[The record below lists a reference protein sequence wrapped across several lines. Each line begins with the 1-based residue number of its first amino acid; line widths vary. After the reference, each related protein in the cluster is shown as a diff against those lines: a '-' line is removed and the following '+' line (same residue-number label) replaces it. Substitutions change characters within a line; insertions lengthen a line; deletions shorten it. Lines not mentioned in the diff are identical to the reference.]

1 MIAAEHVRSSA
12 RTVLRTQTR
21 YHARPHGE
29 VHCARG
35 HLTSSKAQVV
45 DRYRRPGRRAPT
57 FKMELPGIEAAA
69 EMLLTC
75 VNAKFGCA
83 KRRQKT

>member
-1 MIAAEHVRSSA
+1 MTAAEHVRSSA

-29 VHCARG
+29 LHCARG
-35 HLTSSKAQVV
+35 HLTSSEAQVV
-45 DRYRRPGRRAPT
+45 DRYRRLGRRAPP
-57 FKMELPGIEAAA
+57 FKMELPGIEPAT
-69 EMLLTC
+69 EMLLSC
-75 VNAKFGCA
+75 GNAEFGCA